1 MSRSRASGPSA
12 LLVTGLV
19 LALAVSASEAQT
31 PVRILGVVQWIAGA
45 RMQLMTETGASI
57 AIDLTEADQ
66 SSYQA
71 LRGGEAVI
79 VDGVISSDRRRV
91 VAQEIWRDSGR
102 GYWTQSP

>member
-1 MSRSRASGPSA
+1 MSRSSAHVAAA

-19 LALAVSASEAQT
+19 LAVPASEAQT
-31 PVRILGVVQWIAGA
+31 PVRILGAVQWIAGA
-45 RMQLMTETGASI
+45 RMQLMTDTGGSI

-79 VDGVISSDRRRV
+79 VDGIISSDRRRV
-91 VAQEIWRDSGR
+91 VAREIWRDSGR

>member
-1 MSRSRASGPSA
+1 VAAA

-19 LALAVSASEAQT
+19 LAVPASEAQT
-31 PVRILGVVQWIAGA
+31 PVRILGAVQWIAGA
-45 RMQLMTETGASI
+45 RMQLMTDTGGSI

-79 VDGVISSDRRRV
+79 VDGIISSDRRRV
-91 VAQEIWRDSGR
+91 VAREIWRDSGR